1 MEYGLIG
8 ERLGHS
14 HSPKI
19 HGLLADYDYQLREL
33 SPEELPAF
41 LEARDFRGLN
51 VTIPYKKTVLPWC
64 DALGE
69 GARRIGC
76 VNTLVRRPD
85 GTLFGDNTDYYGFC
99 TTLCRGGV
107 DPKGRC
113 CLVLGS
119 GGTSLTAT
127 KALEDLGAASVERV
141 SRSGPLNYEN
151 VYDHTE
157 AEIIVNTT
165 PVGMFPNNGS
175 AAVDLSRFPHL
186 KGVADVVYNPL
197 KTAFLLQAEA
207 LGIPHAGGL
216 PMLVAQAKR
225 AAELFTVAEISNEK
239 MEAVLRQVKADVT
252 NLVLIGMPGSGKS
265 TLGRLAAELLDR
277 PFLDA
282 DTLIAETAGMSIP
295 EIFEKEGEAGF
306 RKRETEALAELGKR
320 SGVVIA
326 TGGGAVLRPE
336 NLPLLRQN
344 GWICRLRRPVE
355 ELPLEGRPLSASPQR
370 LKEMEAE
377 REPYYAAAADWELS
391 NVGKPEELAKE
402 LAKAF
407 LGA

>member
-19 HGLLADYDYQLREL
+19 HGLLADYDYQLREIF
-33 SPEELPAF
+33 PEELPAF

-99 TTLCRGGV
+99 TTLRRGGV
-107 DPKGRC
+107 DPKGRH

-127 KALEDLGAASVERV
+127 KALEDLGAASVEQV
-141 SRSGPLNYEN
+141 SRSGTLNYEN
-151 VYDHTE
+151 VYDRTE

-175 AAVDLSRFPHL
+175 AAVDLSRFPKL

-207 LGIPHAGGL
+207 LGISHAGGL

-225 AAELFTVAEISNEK
+225 AAELFTGEEISDEK

-277 PFLDA
+277 LFLDA
-282 DTLIAETAGMSIP
+282 DSFIVERAGMSIP

-326 TGGGAVLRPE
+326 TGGGAVLRSE

-402 LAKAF
+402 LTKAF